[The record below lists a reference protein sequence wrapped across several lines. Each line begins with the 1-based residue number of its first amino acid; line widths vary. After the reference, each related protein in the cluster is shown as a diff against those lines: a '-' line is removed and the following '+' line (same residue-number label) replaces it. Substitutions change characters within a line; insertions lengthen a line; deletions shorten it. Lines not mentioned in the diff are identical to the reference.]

1 MILEIGKSYVD
12 KFYNGN
18 IGKCIEGKGGNAWT
32 DEKIIKSFK
41 SDKRFKEYM
50 ENNKNYCFFVNI

>member
-18 IGKCIEGKGGNAWT
+18 VNECIGQKDGNIWT
-32 DEKIIKSFK
+32 NEKIIKCFK
-41 SDKRFKEYM
+41 SDKKFKEYM